1 MFLKISSMYLKY
13 STKHP
18 LLKEEE
24 RISDILREMKEEG
37 KIGNELY
44 ERLKPKGSQP
54 ARLYGLAK
62 VHKQDT
68 PVRPVLSMPGSVYYN
83 VAKQVAK
90 WLSFIPECQINC
102 DTKTICDTLSTVTLD
117 ENEELVS
124 FDVVSLYTNVP
135 VMEAI
140 HV

>member
-1 MFLKISSMYLKY
+1 MKTILELPQFEKWVPPRKNA
-13 STKHP
+13 KHP

-44 ERLKPKGSQP
+44 ESLKPKGSQP

-68 PVRPVLSMPGSVYYN
+68 PVRPVLSMPGSVMWLN
-83 VAKQVAK
+83 K
-90 WLSFIPECQINC
+90 WLNGY
-102 DTKTICDTLSTVTLD
+102 LSSQSAKLTVTPKPYVIL
-117 ENEELVS
+117 
-124 FDVVSLYTNVP
+124 
-135 VMEAI
+135 
-140 HV
+140 